1 MAEIRIGQG
10 IDIHRFGEG
19 AGFYLGGVFIAHYQG
34 VVAHSDGD
42 VLIHALCDALLGAL
56 SLGDIGHHFPD
67 TDERFRGARGQFLLS
82 EVMRLV
88 SEREYHP
95 VNVDLTV
102 LLERPKIAAYLPG
115 MRENLSQCLGIQVDR
130 VSIKATTSERLGY
143 IGRGEGLEVHCIV
156 LLEKA
161 SGADIS

>member
-10 IDIHRFGEG
+10 IDIHRFGKG
-19 AGFYLGGVFIAHYQG
+19 AGFYLGGIFIAHHQG

-67 TDERFRGARGQFLLS
+67 TDERFRGAPGQFLLS
-82 EVMRLV
+82 EVIRLV
-88 SEREYHP
+88 REREYHP
-95 VNVDLTV
+95 VNIDLTV
-102 LLERPKIAAYLPG
+102 LLERPKIAAYLPA

-161 SGADIS
+161 SGAS